1 VLVNTRAGHNAMARV
16 TLITGGVRSGK
27 SSHALAL
34 AIGRPGTRHGFIAT
48 AEALDEEMS
57 ARIARHRATRPAG
70 FETIEEPL
78 HPGAAVKSIG
88 GRVDVVVL
96 DCLTVWVDNLMGR
109 GDDDAAIIAAGDSL
123 LEALGQ
129 AECEAIVVSDEVGW
143 GVVPDNPVARRFRDL
158 LGAVNQNVARA
169 ADTVL
174 LMVAGYPLRLK

>member
-1 VLVNTRAGHNAMARV
+1 MARV

-96 DCLTVWVDNLMGR
+96 DCLTVWVANLMGR

-143 GVVPDNPVARRFRDL
+143 GVVADNPVARRFRDL
-158 LGAVNQNVARA
+158 LGAVNQKVARA